1 MRTCARIGAHLC
13 SLNVVDIAAKNA
25 VAEAAGVAP
34 KKVETARAVEAE
46 APSIEL
52 EQIKQM
58 RESGRIS
65 GADARELR
73 NEVYVLQMGLEA
85 R

>member
-1 MRTCARIGAHLC
+1 MRTCVRIGAHLC

-52 EQIKQM
+52 EQIK
-58 RESGRIS
+58 
-65 GADARELR
+65 
-73 NEVYVLQMGLEA
+73 
-85 R
+85 

>member
-1 MRTCARIGAHLC
+1 
-13 SLNVVDIAAKNA
+13 
-25 VAEAAGVAP
+25 
-34 KKVETARAVEAE
+34 
-46 APSIEL
+46 
-52 EQIKQM
+52 M